1 MHNYVD
7 TWIRTNRTFKLH
19 SFNTK
24 WPTAHFSL
32 LTLEAEMQ
40 QHMWMIQVTL
50 QELNITGWKVKITYR
65 GDRYLLIIRSVTAF
79 IHFKT
84 SELYLCRWSV
94 YKITMCG
101 MSVLMFPTLISGTSL
116 ARGDHRIHHVT
127 FNPHLDYTAAHI
139 PQMYW
144 WMFCESWF
152 IRNIYMVHNKEP
164 YIYSTG

>member
-1 MHNYVD
+1 
-7 TWIRTNRTFKLH
+7 
-19 SFNTK
+19 
-24 WPTAHFSL
+24 
-32 LTLEAEMQ
+32 
-40 QHMWMIQVTL
+40 MIQVTL

-65 GDRYLLIIRSVTAF
+65 GDRYLLIICSVTAF

-116 ARGDHRIHHVT
+116 AKGDHRIHHVT

-139 PQMYW
+139 FQMY
-144 WMFCESWF
+144 
-152 IRNIYMVHNKEP
+152 
-164 YIYSTG
+164 